1 MSANIGST
9 SPWLKL
15 WNALHVDVLGV
26 FSPYNH
32 PQYVLYLLYVLYVL
46 YVMNVL
52 NVF

>member
-32 PQYVLYLLYVLYVL
+32 PQDGLYLLYVWYGL